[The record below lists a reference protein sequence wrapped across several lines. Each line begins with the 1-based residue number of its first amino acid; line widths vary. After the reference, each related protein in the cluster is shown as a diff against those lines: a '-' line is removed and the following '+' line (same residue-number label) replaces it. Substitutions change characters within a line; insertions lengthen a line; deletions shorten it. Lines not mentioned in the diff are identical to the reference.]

1 MNLTDII
8 NLITNTGVA
17 LFVVAYFI
25 YKDNKFNN
33 EFIERLTEISCT
45 MKDIQEE
52 VSNARQN
59 TEVLKHES
67 NK

>member
-1 MNLTDII
+1 MTLTDII

-45 MKDIQEE
+45 MKDIQE
-52 VSNARQN
+52 
-59 TEVLKHES
+59 
-67 NK
+67 

>member
-1 MNLTDII
+1 MTLTDII

-59 TEVLKHES
+59 TEVLKHEQ